1 MYYYIFDIKK
11 CKKRSQVENIKNHL
25 ASLGISGEFTYPSS
39 AQTIEELVNL
49 GLNKEYTTI
58 VAIGSDEIANRVAS
72 VLVGKREAMGFIPL
86 EDSPTSTLIGVKNW
100 KDACEALRYR
110 KIKEMRLGKT
120 ASGACFL
127 TELYLAINNHPVEVT
142 LEFKDFL
149 IQTRVTNLRISN
161 FNPSI
166 KKIAMDYLDIS
177 FLSVEPNS
185 GNLLKKLTS
194 VFKGTHEDAL
204 AYSLLRARSLRI
216 FTKNQIPLT
225 ASNIAI
231 AKTPQL
237 IESSD
242 ENLRLITAKNAPVFW
257 SE

>member
-25 ASLGISGEFTYPSS
+25 AALGISGEFTYPSS

-72 VLVGKREAMGFIPL
+72 VMVGKKEAMGFIPL
-86 EDSPTSTLIGVKNW
+86 EESPTSTLIGVKGW

-110 KIKEMRLGKT
+110 KINPIRIGRT
-120 ASGACFL
+120 GSGACFL
-127 TELYLAINNHPVEVT
+127 TELQLSISHPTEVT
-142 LEFKDFL
+142 LEFKDFI
-149 IQTRVTNLRISN
+149 IQTQVKGLKISN
-161 FNPSI
+161 FNPLI
-166 KKIAMDYLDIS
+166 KKIGVDFLDIS
-177 FLSVEPNS
+177 MISVRPENGS
-185 GNLLKKLTS
+185 IISKISS
-194 VFKGTHEDAL
+194 VFKTVQDDKL
-204 AYSLLRARSLRI
+204 AYSLLRARSLRV
-216 FTKNQIPLT
+216 FTKNQIPLIT
-225 ASNIAI
+225 SETQI

-237 IESSD
+237 IESTD

-257 SE
+257 AE